1 MVQRYRVIA
10 RRRTLKETLYGYFTE
25 TSFYIEACQGLE
37 DLYESFSNK
46 YEGLFYLTFKEKEAL
61 SPALVFLHD
70 LSSLFLK
77 RLSEQ
82 PDLEIS
88 REHIDVPLDHEDV
101 DLLLVELPL
110 VLGNEHINADWIHL
124 QWAQLNGA
132 FSKLISHREGSVESY
147 LKGLNDNIHVA
158 DRIYFHLVENK
169 GSDQPFAFI
178 ATYSV
183 KSGNGAKHLPLMH
196 AIEAFKEDQK
206 KLINLISAVT
216 RISTE
221 SVFISQILESGEL
234 FSPLKLSADEAYEFL
249 KDVAIYERNGVMC
262 RIPNWWKKKNP
273 FKISVTLGDKEPSK
287 LGLDA
292 LMDFNP
298 ALTLNDMTLSED
310 DLKEFLQ
317 MAEGLL
323 LYKGQWIEINKRNLE
338 KALLALEHY
347 KDLSASDMTVSQAL
361 KMQIEDYNDDLGI
374 DVSFNNGQWLQELYK
389 ALRGEVKGTYDLEP
403 TFRATLRHYQ
413 YEGYNWLNQMND
425 FGFGACLADDMGLG
439 KTVQVLA
446 FLEKNRKS
454 SNGQALLILPASLI
468 GNWKKEVEKFVPE
481 MTYQVLH
488 KSRLEKDE
496 ILKIADDY
504 LVITTYAMVNKL
516 ECLKDKTWDYLIL
529 DEAQSI
535 KNPGTKQTKAIK
547 EIPAKMKIAMTG
559 TPIENKLADLWSL
572 FDFMNQGLLGTPKEF
587 KAFTKGLKYSPEG
600 YSKLRKIIQPFLL
613 RRMKTDPKI
622 ISDLPEKIEI
632 NAYTRLT
639 KKQEVLY
646 RKLLKD
652 IEEKLQ
658 TAEGIERKG
667 LVLASIMKFKQICNH
682 PDQYLGGTE
691 FKAANSGKFLQLK
704 EICETIYEKR
714 ERVLIFTQF
723 REMTEPLADY
733 LSTIF
738 EREGL
743 VLHGGT
749 AVKKR
754 QEMVEAFNGEAYV
767 PFMVLSL
774 KAGGVGLNLTAANHA
789 IHFDRWWNPAVENQ
803 ATDRIFRIGQKKKV
817 MVHKFVTSGTIE
829 DKINQMIEDK
839 VQLSDEILSGAG
851 EKWLTEYNNDE
862 LMQLF
867 SLGGD

>member
-1 MVQRYRVIA
+1 M
-10 RRRTLKETLYGYFTE
+10 KEILYGYFTE
-25 TSFYIEACQGLE
+25 TSFYIEVCQGLE

-46 YEGLFYLTFKEKEAL
+46 YEGLFHLTFKEKDRL
-61 SPALVFLHD
+61 SPAIIFLHD

-88 REHIDVPLDHEDV
+88 RENIEVPLDNEDI
-101 DLLLVELPL
+101 DLLLKELPL
-110 VLGNEHINADWIHL
+110 VLGNEHINADWIRL
-124 QWAQLNGA
+124 QWQQLNGI
-132 FSKLISHREGSVESY
+132 FSKLISDTEGTVESY

-169 GSDQPFAFI
+169 GSSRPFAFI

-183 KSGNGAKHLPLMH
+183 KSGHGAKHLPLMH
-196 AIEAFKEDQK
+196 AIEEFKEDQK

-221 SVFISQILESGEL
+221 SDFISQILESGEL
-234 FSPLKLSADEAYEFL
+234 FSPLELSAEEAYDFL

-298 ALTLNDMTLSED
+298 TLTLNDKNLSEEE
-310 DLKEFLQ
+310 LREFLQ

-323 LYKGQWIEINKRNLE
+323 LYKGQWIEINKRNIE
-338 KALLALEHY
+338 KALDALEHY
-347 KDLSASDMTVSQAL
+347 KDLSDSDMTVSEAL
-361 KMQIEDYNDDLGI
+361 KMQINDQNDDLGI
-374 DVSFNNGQWLQELYK
+374 DVSFNNGQWLKELYK
-389 ALRGEVKGTYDLEP
+389 ALRGEVKQTYSVEP
-403 TFRATLRHYQ
+403 SFKATLRHYQ
-413 YEGYNWLNQMND
+413 YDGYNWLNQMSD

-439 KTVQVLA
+439 KTVQILA

-454 SNGQALLILPASLI
+454 TNGQALLILPASLI
-468 GNWKKEVEKFVPE
+468 GNWEKEVEKFAPE

-488 KSRLEKDE
+488 KSRLEKGE
-496 ILKIADDY
+496 VLEVADAY
-504 LVITTYAMVNKL
+504 LVITTYAMAKKL
-516 ECLKDKTWDYLIL
+516 DYLKEKTWDYLIL
-529 DEAQSI
+529 DEAQGI

-547 EIPAKMKIAMTG
+547 EIPAKMRIAMTG
-559 TPIENKLADLWSL
+559 TPIENKLGDLWSL

-587 KAFTKGLKYSPEG
+587 KAFTKGLKDSPDG
-600 YSKLRKIIQPFLL
+600 YSRLRKMIQPFLL

-622 ISDLPEKIEI
+622 ISDLPEKLEI
-632 NAYTRLT
+632 NAYTSLT

-646 RKLLKD
+646 KKLLKD

-658 TAEGIERKG
+658 TTEGIDRKG

-682 PDQYLGGTE
+682 PDQYLGATE
-691 FKAANSGKFLQLK
+691 FKPTNSGKFLQLK
-704 EICETIYEKR
+704 EICDTIYQKR
-714 ERVLIFTQF
+714 ERVLVFTQF
-723 REMTEPLADY
+723 REMTEPIADY

-749 AVKKR
+749 PVKKR
-754 QEMVEAFNGEAYV
+754 QEMVEKFNGEDYV

-839 VQLSDEILSGAG
+839 VKLSGEILSGAG
-851 EKWLTEYNNDE
+851 EKWITEYNNDE

-867 SLGGD
+867 SLGGE

>member
-1 MVQRYRVIA
+1 M
-10 RRRTLKETLYGYFTE
+10 KETLYGYFTE
-25 TSFYIEACQGLE
+25 KSFYIEACQGLE

-46 YEGLFYLTFKEKEAL
+46 YEGLFYLTFKEKEHL
-61 SPALVFLHD
+61 SSAIIFLHD

-88 REHIDVPLDHEDV
+88 REHIEVLLTNEDI
-101 DLLLVELPL
+101 DLLLKELPL
-110 VLGNEHINADWIHL
+110 VLGNEYINAAWIQL
-124 QWAQLNGA
+124 QWQELNST
-132 FSKLISHREGSVESY
+132 FSKLIANTEGSVESY

-169 GSDQPFAFI
+169 SSSRPFAFI

-183 KSGNGAKHLPLMH
+183 RSGHGAKHLPLMH
-196 AIEAFKEDQK
+196 AIEEFKEDQK

-221 SVFISQILESGEL
+221 SAFISQILESGEL
-234 FSPLKLSADEAYEFL
+234 FSPLELSADEAYDFL
-249 KDVAIYERNGVMC
+249 KDVAIYEKNGVMC

-298 ALTLNDMTLSED
+298 TLTLNDMNLSEEE
-310 DLKEFLQ
+310 LRAFLQ

-323 LYKGQWIEINKRNLE
+323 LYKGQWIEINKSNLE
-338 KALLALEHY
+338 KALGALEHY
-347 KDLSASDMTVSQAL
+347 RDLSDRDMTVAEAL
-361 KMQIEDYNDDLGI
+361 KMQIEDYKGDKAI
-374 DVSFNNGQWLQELYK
+374 DISFNNGKWLNELYK
-389 ALRGEVKGTYDLEP
+389 ALRGEVEQTYEVEP
-403 TFRATLRHYQ
+403 SFKATLRHYQ
-413 YEGYNWLNQMND
+413 QEGYNWLNQMSD

-439 KTVQVLA
+439 KTVQILA

-468 GNWKKEVEKFVPE
+468 GNWEKEVERFAPE

-488 KSRLEKDE
+488 KSRLAKGEVLE
-496 ILKIADDY
+496 ITDAY
-504 LVITTYAMVNKL
+504 LVITTYAMAKKL
-516 ECLKDKTWDYLIL
+516 ECLQEKTWDYLVL
-529 DEAQSI
+529 DEAQGI

-547 EIPAKMKIAMTG
+547 AIPAKMRIAMTG
-559 TPIENKLADLWSL
+559 TPIENKLGDLWSL
-572 FDFMNQGLLGTPKEF
+572 FDFINQGLLGTPKEF
-587 KAFTKGLKYSPEG
+587 KAFTKGLKQSPDG
-600 YSKLRKIIQPFLL
+600 YSRLRKIIQPFLL

-622 ISDLPEKIEI
+622 ISDLPEKLEM
-632 NAYTRLT
+632 NAYTSLT
-639 KKQEVLY
+639 QKQEVLY
-646 RKLLKD
+646 KKLLKD

-658 TAEGIERKG
+658 TVEGIDRKG

-691 FKAANSGKFLQLK
+691 FKASNSGKFLQLK

-714 ERVLIFTQF
+714 ERVLVFTQF
-723 REMTEPLADY
+723 REMTEPIAEC
-733 LSTIF
+733 LSTVF

-749 AVKKR
+749 PVKKR
-754 QEMVEAFNGEAYV
+754 QEMVESFNGEAYV

-817 MVHKFVTSGTIE
+817 MVHKFVTTGTIE

-839 VQLSDEILSGAG
+839 VKLSGEILSGAG
-851 EKWLTEYNNDE
+851 EKWLTEYDNEE

-867 SLGGD
+867 SLGGE